1 MRDDLKALFKKMA
14 EEVSAVI
21 HYSKT
26 QDDITVYIAEVMRAN
41 GHSRFAAP
49 AAPDKLCLDLM
60 NSGFENIKS
69 PLRDKADDIDAGI
82 VFASYGI
89 AETGTLVVN
98 SNDEDTRLATML
110 SETNFV
116 VLNSGNIVE
125 KAYDISKK
133 LNTWFRETN
142 YTAFISGPSR
152 TADIERVLTL
162 GAHGPL
168 QLHII
173 LTNNK

>member
-1 MRDDLKALFKKMA
+1 MSNDLTGLFKKMA

-21 HYSKT
+21 YFSKT
-26 QDDITVYIAEVMRAN
+26 QDDITGYIAEVMKVN

-49 AAPDKLCLDLM
+49 EVPDKLCLDLL
-60 NSGFENIKS
+60 SFGFEIIKS
-69 PLRDKADDIDAGI
+69 PLRERANDIDAGI
-82 VFASYGI
+82 VLASYGI

-110 SETNFV
+110 SEINFV
-116 VLNSGNIVE
+116 VLNSKDIVE
-125 KAYDISKK
+125 KTFDISEV
-133 LNTWFRETN
+133 LNALFTETN

>member
-1 MRDDLKALFKKMA
+1 MCNDLTALFKKMA

-21 HYSKT
+21 YFSKT
-26 QDDITVYIAEVMRAN
+26 QDDITGYIAEVMRAN

-49 AAPDKLCLDLM
+49 EAPHKLCLDLI

-69 PLRDKADDIDAGI
+69 PLRDRANNIDAGI
-82 VFASYGI
+82 VYASYGI

-98 SNDEDTRLATML
+98 SNDEDARLATML

-116 VLNSGNIVE
+116 VLNSDNIVE
-125 KAYDISKK
+125 KAYNISKE